1 MALEVKFTKD
11 IADMLAG
18 VAYGML
24 AAGSGRSYE
33 YERGVTDTIRAVAEA
48 SGVDWGKLHER
59 IRRAMKERETQ

>member
-24 AAGSGRSYE
+24 AAGGGRSYE

-48 SGVDWGKLHER
+48 SGVDWAQLSAR
-59 IRRAMKERETQ
+59 IKRAMKEREE